1 MDNRLVLT
9 AVGIV
14 LAIGVPAGLFIG
26 INKLFDLTETRFR
39 LFNAIVGGSA
49 SLVVFA
55 LLWGNRLLANPAVI
69 TIVAVLIGAA
79 TGLAL
84 GMLENRGPR
93 LIAGLVGG
101 LALGVLLGV
110 SVRSFFWPSIDP
122 MAAIVGLVVGAVL
135 GVLHWLTLRSRYQL
149 LPILSAWLAVGWLV
163 GGWLA
168 ADFSFT
174 LAGERLTGAENTGS
188 QLEAIIVASVLGL
201 LVGAWFGTVPHPD
214 KITRA
219 HISEGSRKYIFLFPA
234 LFFVF
239 AGLVMPLG
247 RTVWLGFLSGG
258 PVNYQFAGLD
268 NYANIFSN
276 PEIIDFSN
284 WTSIFSSGLF
294 WTAVGLGI
302 VGVALARWLGRR
314 GGTGTGTGFE
324 INAATTL
331 ILGAAAVL
339 VGFAIF
345 IYIRGTISN
354 NVWWVF
360 AVTLF
365 SVAAGL
371 AIAVIADRSR
381 GENIAKSLIFLPM
394 SISFV
399 GASIIWRGPMYIARP
414 AGDEQTGVMNTLWV
428 KLGEWS
434 NSTTAST
441 VIVIVLA
448 LIIAALLYLAWRGW
462 LAGSNSMLFG
472 STILTLPFIWLI
484 YKFLGPGIGGF
495 TTNSAG
501 DVVAEPYLFL
511 QTNPWNN
518 FWMMVVF
525 IWIQTGFAMVIFS
538 AAIKAVPE
546 ELMEAA
552 RIDGATEGQTFWR
565 VTVPQIFPTI
575 GVVTT
580 TLIIT
585 VLKVF
590 DIPKVM
596 TNGNFDTQVLANEM
610 WQRAFTELNFGLGS
624 ALAVLIFVGVL
635 PVMYLN
641 IRRMQKERLS

>member
-9 AVGIV
+9 VVGIV

-39 LFNAIVGGSA
+39 IFNSIVGGSA
-49 SLVVFA
+49 ALVVFA
-55 LLWGNRLLANPAVI
+55 LLWGNRVLANPAII
-69 TIVAVLIGAA
+69 TIVAVVIGAA
-79 TGLAL
+79 LGLAL
-84 GMLENRGPR
+84 GMLDKPVPR
-93 LIAGLVGG
+93 LTAGLIGG
-101 LALGVLLGV
+101 VAIGVVLGV

-122 MAAIVGLVVGAVL
+122 VAAVVGLAVGAAL
-135 GVLHWLTLRSRYQL
+135 GILHWLTLRSRYQL
-149 LPILSAWLAVGWLV
+149 LPILFAWLALGWLV

-174 LAGERLTGAENTGS
+174 LSGENLTGEANGT
-188 QLEAIIVASVLGL
+188 QLEAIIVAAVLGL
-201 LVGAWFGTVPHPD
+201 LIGAWFGTVPHPD
-214 KITRA
+214 KIKRA
-219 HISEGSRKYIFLFPA
+219 HVSEGSRKYIFLFPA

-247 RTVWLGFLSGG
+247 RTIWLGFLSGG
-258 PVNYQFAGLD
+258 PAKFSFAGFD
-268 NYANIFSN
+268 NYAKVFSD

-284 WTSIFSSGLF
+284 WTSIFSSVLF
-294 WTAVGLGI
+294 WVAVFLGI
-302 VGVALARWLGRR
+302 VGVALAMWLGRR
-314 GGTGTGTGFE
+314 GGSGTGTGFE
-324 INAATTL
+324 FNAGTTM
-331 ILGAAAVL
+331 ILGGAVIL
-339 VGFAIF
+339 AGFAIF

-365 SVAAGL
+365 SVATGL

-381 GENIAKSLIFLPM
+381 GENFAKSLIFLPM

-414 AGDEQTGVMNTLWV
+414 AGDEQTGVMNALWI

-441 VIVIVLA
+441 VIVVVLA
-448 LIIAALLYLAWRGW
+448 LIIAGLLYLAWRGW
-462 LAGSNSMLFG
+462 QAGSNSMLFG
-472 STILTLPFIWLI
+472 SAIFTLPFIWLI
-484 YKFLGPGIGGF
+484 YQFLGPGIGGF
-495 TTNSAG
+495 TINSAG
-501 DVVAEPYLFL
+501 DVVAEPYLFV

-624 ALAVLIFVGVL
+624 ALAVLIFIGVL